1 MRLLLDTHAL
11 LWTLTDNPRLSRN
24 ARAAVADSSNEL
36 LISSVSAFEI
46 TTKHRLGKLPEF
58 TAIARDFLGLLA
70 GHELTPLP
78 VSMAHAALAGALDH
92 PHGDP
97 FDRLLIAQ
105 ALCDGL
111 VFVSNEKLFDEF
123 GVERIW

>member
-11 LWTLTDNPRLSRN
+11 LWALDSNPKLS
-24 ARAAVADSSNEL
+24 AAAHAALADPASEL

-46 TTKHRLGKLPEF
+46 TTKFRLGKFPEF
-58 TAIARDFLGLLA
+58 AAIARDFPAMLA
-70 GHELTPLP
+70 DLAYGPLP

-92 PHGDP
+92 AHGDP

-105 ALCDGL
+105 ARIEG
-111 VFVSNEKLFDEF
+111 VPIVSNEKLFDEF